1 MTKQYNVN
9 KGGRSSKVDDCAY
22 QMAYDVKHSIDGR
35 DDTDNKEKYETANQ
49 FCESVP
55 IEALSHQLRR
65 SQQIRAAG

>member
-35 DDTDNKEKYETANQ
+35 DDTDNKEKYE
-49 FCESVP
+49 
-55 IEALSHQLRR
+55 R
-65 SQQIRAAG
+65 S